1 MILVTRLNGSVFY
14 INEDMIEFIEAT
26 PDTVVTL
33 NTNKKLVVKETV
45 EDLLSEII
53 AFRQK
58 VHLGDLNHLTQKIEG
73 ASK

>member
-58 VHLGDLNHLTQKIEG
+58 VHFGDLNHLTQKIEG